1 MWRAIIFVGASAIAA
16 CSAPVAPPVQLS
28 GEAIAFGAGPGGPRD
43 ACFSCHGLKGEGD
56 SVIPRLAGLS
66 TGYLVKQLEDY
77 AGRWR
82 HDLTMSAIATRLS
95 DDDRLAVSTYYAALK
110 LSRQSSSAASGF
122 AHSLYN
128 DGDPTRGLK
137 SCASCHGADGLEGG
151 LAQPRL
157 AGQTAEYVR
166 AQLVAWKESRRRND
180 PRDVMGEIAR
190 KLTHSE
196 IDSLAAHVAAM
207 P

>member
-1 MWRAIIFVGASAIAA
+1 MWWAIIFMGTGLAAA
-16 CSAPVAPPVQLS
+16 CSAPVEPLVQVS
-28 GEAIAFGAGPGGPRD
+28 GEGVAFGAGAGGPRD

-56 SVIPRLAGLS
+56 GVTPRLAGLS

-82 HDLTMSAIATRLS
+82 DDPTMSPIARRMS
-95 DDDRLAVSTYYAALK
+95 DENRLAVADYYAALD
-110 LSRQSSSAASGF
+110 LPQQVAFAPVSSAHA
-122 AHSLYN
+122 LYHE
-128 DGDPTRGLK
+128 GDPARGMK
-137 SCASCHGADGLEGG
+137 TCASCHGADGRTGG
-151 LAQPRL
+151 LAEPRL

-180 PRDVMGEIAR
+180 PRDVMGQIAR
-190 KLTHSE
+190 RLSHEE
-196 IDSLAAHVAAM
+196 IESLAAHVAAL

>member
-1 MWRAIIFVGASAIAA
+1 MWWAIILIGAAMAGA
-16 CSAPVAPPVQLS
+16 CSAPVAPPAQLS
-28 GEAIAFGAGPGGPRD
+28 GEAIAFGAGPAGPQD

-82 HDLTMSAIATRLS
+82 DDPTMSPIARRLS
-95 DDDRLAVSTYYAALK
+95 DEHRLAVSGYYAALNVPTEAA
-110 LSRQSSSAASGF
+110 SAATADAQAIF
-122 AHSLYN
+122 ET
-128 DGDPTRGLK
+128 GDPVRGLQG
-137 SCASCHGADGLEGG
+137 CASCHGVDGRKGG

-180 PRDVMGEIAR
+180 PRDVMGQVAR
-190 KLTHSE
+190 KLTHEE
-196 IDSLAAHVAAM
+196 IDKLAAHVAAL

>member
-1 MWRAIIFVGASAIAA
+1 MWRAIIFTGASLATA
-16 CSAPVAPPVQLS
+16 CSAPVALPVQLS

-43 ACFSCHGLKGEGD
+43 ACFTCHGLRGEGD

-66 TGYLVKQLEDY
+66 PGYLVKQLEDY

-82 HDLTMSAIATRLS
+82 DDPTMSPLARRLS
-95 DDDRLAVSTYYAALK
+95 DDDRLAVSAFYAGLQ
-110 LSRQSSSAASGF
+110 LPERTPVAASPSVR
-122 AHSLYN
+122 SLYDN
-128 DGDPTRGLK
+128 GDPARGLK
-137 SCASCHGADGLEGG
+137 SCASCHGVDGQEGG

-180 PRDVMGEIAR
+180 PRDVMGQVAR
-190 KLTHSE
+190 KLTHDE
-196 IDSLAAHVAAM
+196 IDSLAAYVEAL